1 MRKRYCSTAA
11 WHVSHSSPLL
21 GRKRDISSWHMHLDI
36 LLHLYSQY
44 ITPSFEGPQVMQQE
58 SLLLCLFIS
67 GSYIL
72 PCHAIHKVH
81 VSDVLKSHIQAAAH
95 TSSVGFCKRPLW

>member
-1 MRKRYCSTAA
+1 MRSRSCSVTHKAVHCMGA
-11 WHVSHSSPLL
+11 KEIYH
-21 GRKRDISSWHMHLDI
+21 SWHTHLDMF
-36 LLHLYSQY
+36 LHLYSQY

-67 GSYIL
+67 GSHIL
-72 PCHAIHKVH
+72 PSHAIHKVH
-81 VSDVLKSHIQAAAH
+81 VADVLKSHIQAAAH